1 MNKKPSEKVIAEQDN
16 NIVLAIKQLHNRIGK
31 DDLQFPDS
39 IRKLFGLELS
49 DPVFDKASVL
59 LAENYTQSIGK
70 HSLWN
75 KAYEVNTVERNFTA
89 LFWFISYQYFSE
101 KYQVPLSWVAALRM
115 SSDPTTMKWELL
127 DLQKFDDPIGCNESI
142 WAAHLDG
149 VEEGRFISTSFPL
162 IRKIDNVEKFIEELK
177 DDDFDVRRSAVNALQ
192 DIGDN
197 RAIEPLIEALKDE
210 HEFKIRWSI
219 RRGIKKIGG
228 ENVVESLIS
237 ALKDDD
243 HKVREA
249 IVEALGGY
257 IDERAVGSL
266 IEALKDTHLEVRMN
280 AAKGLE
286 WNKDERAVEPLI
298 AALKDEEKEVREA
311 AARALGW
318 FKGGVKDKLAVEPLI
333 EALKDEE
340 PKVREAAA
348 SALEDVNDVQAVEP
362 LIEAL
367 KDEENEVRRAAAKS
381 LGGYKDERAVEPL
394 IEAMLCLNGGGWA
407 SESAAKSLSQIGGE
421 RAIEALIAVLKDQT
435 MIGETVAAAVSVIA
449 VCQDERGVEAVIE
462 ALRHEHFYAV
472 TRAASFLGDI
482 ASHGPVS
489 RFDSDEIEQ
498 SLIVKTKFVREQAV
512 EPLIEALKGEQYFR
526 RPTSAFVGI
535 GQALVEIGT
544 EHVVEELIDLLKY
557 ENTRANGSQVQ
568 VRAVAAYA
576 LGEIGDIRAVEPLI
590 EALEEKDLDLYST
603 VTIALAEIGDE
614 RAVEPLIEALKDD
627 NWYVRQC
634 SARALGII
642 GDERAVKP
650 LNEALKDDDESV
662 RESVSIALKE
672 FGEDKARVAN
682 GH

>member
-1 MNKKPSEKVIAEQDN
+1 MNKKPSEKVIAEEDN
-16 NIVLAIKQLHNRIGK
+16 NIVLAINQLHNRIGE

-75 KAYEVNTVERNFTA
+75 NAYELNIVERNFTA

-177 DDDFDVRRSAVNALQ
+177 DDAFDVRRSAVNALQ

-197 RAIEPLIEALKDE
+197 RAIEPLIEALKNE
-210 HEFKIRWSI
+210 HELNIRWSI

-228 ENVVESLIS
+228 ENVVESLIN
-237 ALKDDD
+237 ALTDDD
-243 HKVREA
+243 HKAREA
-249 IVEALGGY
+249 IAEALGGY
-257 IDERAVGSL
+257 RDERV
-266 IEALKDTHLEVRMN
+266 
-280 AAKGLE
+280 
-286 WNKDERAVEPLI
+286 VEPLI
-298 AALKDEEKEVREA
+298 AALKDEEPRVREA
-311 AARALGW
+311 AAGALGD
-318 FKGGVKDKLAVEPLI
+318 VNDVQAVEPLL

-340 PKVREAAA
+340 PKVRKAAA

-407 SESAAKSLSQIGGE
+407 SKSAAKSLSQIGGE

-435 MIGETVAAAVSVIA
+435 MVGETVAAAVSVIT

-462 ALRHEHFYAV
+462 ALKHEHFYAV
-472 TRAASFLGDI
+472 TRAAWFLGII
-482 ASHGPVS
+482 ASNGPVS
-489 RFDSDEIEQ
+489 KLDSVVEQ
-498 SLIVKTKFVREQAV
+498 SRIVQAKLVRERAV

-557 ENTRANGSQVQ
+557 ENNRANGSQVQ
-568 VRAVAAYA
+568 VRTVAAYA
-576 LGEIGDIRAVEPLI
+576 LGEIGDVRAVEPLI

-603 VTIALAEIGDE
+603 VTSALADIGDE

-627 NWYVRQC
+627 KWYVRRC
-634 SARALGII
+634 SVRALGII
-642 GDERAVKP
+642 GDERAVEP
-650 LNEALKDDDESV
+650 LIEALKDDDESV

>member
-1 MNKKPSEKVIAEQDN
+1 MNKKPSEKVIAEEDN
-16 NIVLAIKQLHNRIGK
+16 NIVLAINQLHNRIGE

-75 KAYEVNTVERNFTA
+75 KAYELNIVERNFTA

-177 DDDFDVRRSAVNALQ
+177 DDAFDVRRSAVNALQ

-197 RAIEPLIEALKDE
+197 RAIEPLIEALKNE
-210 HEFKIRWSI
+210 HELNIRWSI

-228 ENVVESLIS
+228 ENVVESLIN
-237 ALKDDD
+237 ALTDDD
-243 HKVREA
+243 HKAREA
-249 IVEALGGY
+249 IAEALGGY
-257 IDERAVGSL
+257 RDERV
-266 IEALKDTHLEVRMN
+266 
-280 AAKGLE
+280 
-286 WNKDERAVEPLI
+286 VEPLI
-298 AALKDEEKEVREA
+298 AALKDEEPRVREA
-311 AARALGW
+311 AARALGD
-318 FKGGVKDKLAVEPLI
+318 VNDVQAVEPLI

-367 KDEENEVRRAAAKS
+367 KDEEKEVRGAAAKS

-394 IEAMLCLNGGGWA
+394 IEAMLCLNGGVWA

-435 MIGETVAAAVSVIA
+435 MRGETVAAAVSVIT

-462 ALRHEHFYAV
+462 ALKHENFYAV
-472 TRAASFLGDI
+472 TRAAWFLGTI
-482 ASHGPVS
+482 ASHGPMS
-489 RFDSDEIEQ
+489 KLDSVVEQ
-498 SLIVKTKFVREQAV
+498 SRIVQAKLVRERAV

-526 RPTSAFVGI
+526 RLTSAFVGI

-557 ENTRANGSQVQ
+557 ENNRANGSQVQ
-568 VRAVAAYA
+568 VRTVAAYA

-603 VTIALAEIGDE
+603 VTIALADIGDE
-614 RAVEPLIEALKDD
+614 RAVEPLIEALKDA
-627 NWYVRQC
+627 NWYVRKC
-634 SARALGII
+634 SVRALGII
-642 GDERAVKP
+642 GDERAVEP
-650 LNEALKDDDESV
+650 LIEALKDDDESV

>member
-1 MNKKPSEKVIAEQDN
+1 MNKKPSEKVIAEEDN
-16 NIVLAIKQLHNRIGK
+16 NIVLAINQLHNRIGE
-31 DDLQFPDS
+31 DDLQFPAS

-59 LAENYTQSIGK
+59 LAENYTQGIGK

-101 KYQVPLSWVAALRM
+101 KYEVPLSWVAALRM
-115 SSDPTTMKWELL
+115 SFDPTTMKWELL

-162 IRKIDNVEKFIEELK
+162 IRKIDNVEKFIEKLK

-192 DIGDN
+192 DISDN
-197 RAIEPLIEALKDE
+197 RAIEPLIEALKNE
-210 HEFKIRWSI
+210 HKLNIRWSI

-228 ENVVESLIS
+228 ENVVESLIN
-237 ALKDDD
+237 ALTDDD
-243 HKVREA
+243 HKGREA
-249 IVEALGGY
+249 IAEALGGY
-257 IDERAVGSL
+257 RDERV
-266 IEALKDTHLEVRMN
+266 
-280 AAKGLE
+280 
-286 WNKDERAVEPLI
+286 VEPLI
-298 AALKDEEKEVREA
+298 AALKDEEPRVREA
-311 AARALGW
+311 AARALGDVNDVQAVEPLIEALKDEEPKVREAAARALGC

-367 KDEENEVRRAAAKS
+367 KDEEKEVREAAAS
-381 LGGYKDERAVEPL
+381 ALGRYKDERAVEPL

-435 MIGETVAAAVSVIA
+435 MGGETVAAAVSVIT
-449 VCQDERGVEAVIE
+449 VCQDERGVEALIE
-462 ALRHEHFYAV
+462 ALKHENFYAV
-472 TRAASFLGDI
+472 TRAAWFLGAI
-482 ASHGPVS
+482 ASHGPMS
-489 RFDSDEIEQ
+489 KLDSVVEQ
-498 SLIVKTKFVREQAV
+498 SRIVQAKLVRERAV

-526 RPTSAFVGI
+526 RLTSALGI

-568 VRAVAAYA
+568 VRNVAAYA
-576 LGEIGDIRAVEPLI
+576 LGEIGDIRAVGPLI

-627 NWYVRQC
+627 DWYVRVS

-642 GDERAVKP
+642 GDERAVEP
-650 LNEALKDDDESV
+650 LNEALKDDEESV

-682 GH
+682 GHR

>member
-1 MNKKPSEKVIAEQDN
+1 MNKKPSEKVIAEEDN
-16 NIVLAIKQLHNRIGK
+16 NIVLAINQLHNRIGE
-31 DDLQFPDS
+31 DDLQFPAS

-101 KYQVPLSWVAALRM
+101 KYEVPLSWVAALRM

-162 IRKIDNVEKFIEELK
+162 IRKIDNVEKFIEKLK

-197 RAIEPLIEALKDE
+197 RAIEPLIEALKNE
-210 HEFKIRWSI
+210 HKLNIRWSI

-228 ENVVESLIS
+228 ENVVESLIN
-237 ALKDDD
+237 ALTDDD
-243 HKVREA
+243 HKGREA
-249 IVEALGGY
+249 IAEALGGY
-257 IDERAVGSL
+257 RDERV
-266 IEALKDTHLEVRMN
+266 
-280 AAKGLE
+280 
-286 WNKDERAVEPLI
+286 VEPLI
-298 AALKDEEKEVREA
+298 AALKDEEPRVREAATRALGNVNDVQAVEPLIEALKDEEPKVREA
-311 AARALGW
+311 AARALGC

-367 KDEENEVRRAAAKS
+367 KDEEKEVREAAAS
-381 LGGYKDERAVEPL
+381 ALGRYKDERAVEPL

-435 MIGETVAAAVSVIA
+435 MGGGTVAAAVGGIYK
-449 VCQDERGVEAVIE
+449 CQDERG
-462 ALRHEHFYAV
+462 
-472 TRAASFLGDI
+472 
-482 ASHGPVS
+482 
-489 RFDSDEIEQ
+489 
-498 SLIVKTKFVREQAV
+498 
-512 EPLIEALKGEQYFR
+512 
-526 RPTSAFVGI
+526 
-535 GQALVEIGT
+535 
-544 EHVVEELIDLLKY
+544 VEELIDLLKY

-568 VRAVAAYA
+568 VRNVAAYA
-576 LGEIGDIRAVEPLI
+576 LGEIGDIRAVGPLI

-614 RAVEPLIEALKDD
+614 RAVEPLIEALKDA
-627 NWYVRQC
+627 NWYVRKC
-634 SARALGII
+634 SVRALGII
-642 GDERAVKP
+642 GDERAVEP
-650 LNEALKDDDESV
+650 LIEALKDDDESV

-672 FGEDKARVAN
+672 FREDKARVAN
-682 GH
+682 GHR

>member
-1 MNKKPSEKVIAEQDN
+1 MNKKPSEKVIAEEDN
-16 NIVLAIKQLHNRIGK
+16 NIVLAINQLHNRIGE

-75 KAYEVNTVERNFTA
+75 KAYELNIVERNFTA

-177 DDDFDVRRSAVNALQ
+177 DDAFDVRRSAVNALQ

-197 RAIEPLIEALKDE
+197 RAIEPLIEALKNE
-210 HEFKIRWSI
+210 HKLNIRWSI

-228 ENVVESLIS
+228 ENVVESLIN
-237 ALKDDD
+237 ALTDDD
-243 HKVREA
+243 HKAREA
-249 IVEALGGY
+249 IAEALGGY
-257 IDERAVGSL
+257 RDERV
-266 IEALKDTHLEVRMN
+266 
-280 AAKGLE
+280 
-286 WNKDERAVEPLI
+286 VEPLI
-298 AALKDEEKEVREA
+298 AALKDEEPRVREA
-311 AARALGW
+311 AARALGDVNDVQAVEPLIEALKDEEPKVREAAARALGC

-394 IEAMLCLNGGGWA
+394 IEAMLCLNGGVWA

-435 MIGETVAAAVSVIA
+435 MRGETVAAAVSVIT

-462 ALRHEHFYAV
+462 ALKHENFYAV
-472 TRAASFLGDI
+472 TRAAWFLGTI
-482 ASHGPVS
+482 ASHGPMS
-489 RFDSDEIEQ
+489 KLDSVVEQ
-498 SLIVKTKFVREQAV
+498 SRIVQAKLVRERAV

-526 RPTSAFVGI
+526 RLTSAFVGI

-557 ENTRANGSQVQ
+557 ENNRANGSQVQ
-568 VRAVAAYA
+568 VRTVAAYA

-603 VTIALAEIGDE
+603 VTIALADIGDE
-614 RAVEPLIEALKDD
+614 RAVEPLIEALKDA
-627 NWYVRQC
+627 NWYVRKC
-634 SARALGII
+634 SVRALGII
-642 GDERAVKP
+642 GDERAVEP
-650 LNEALKDDDESV
+650 LIEALKDDDESV